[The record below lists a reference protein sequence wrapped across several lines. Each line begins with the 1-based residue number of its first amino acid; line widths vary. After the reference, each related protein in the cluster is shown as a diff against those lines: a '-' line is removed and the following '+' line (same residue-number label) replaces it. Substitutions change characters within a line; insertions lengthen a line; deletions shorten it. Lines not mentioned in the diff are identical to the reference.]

1 MTLPKV
7 LENVDTDKL
16 PLIAQQK
23 TILDV
28 DVEKDQVES
37 APMPRLWQVVLLE
50 QGY

>member
-7 LENVDTDKL
+7 MLNIDTDKL

-37 APMPRLWQVVLLE
+37 APVPRTW
-50 QGY
+50 